1 MYVFTVSYQGARQD
15 ETGFR
20 KLTGLRPSDFE
31 ALHEPFKKV
40 WEDYFS
46 NYTLEGKVRTRKASV
61 RRNSIFANT
70 QEALFFALVYFKG
83 TVLQEELASQFNI
96 DQPKASKYLFLM
108 RRLLSETL
116 KENQKILPKP
126 KLERIKQAISVYA
139 TAC

>member
-1 MYVFTVSYQGARQD
+1 MYPFTVSYQGARQD
-15 ETGFR
+15 ETSFR

-46 NYTLEGKVRTRKASV
+46 NYTLEGKVRARKASV
-61 RRNSIFANT
+61 RRNSIFTNT

-83 TVLQEELASQFNI
+83 TVLQEKLASQFNI

-108 RRLLSETL
+108 RRLLSDTL
-116 KENQKILPKP
+116 KENQKI
-126 KLERIKQAISVYA
+126 
-139 TAC
+139 